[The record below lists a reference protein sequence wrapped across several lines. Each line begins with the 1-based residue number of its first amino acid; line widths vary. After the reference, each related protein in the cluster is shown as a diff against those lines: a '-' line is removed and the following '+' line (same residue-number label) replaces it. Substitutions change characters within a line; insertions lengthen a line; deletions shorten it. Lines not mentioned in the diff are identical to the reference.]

1 MSTFWRL
8 FEESVIVQ
16 SLITLALVL
25 AVIYLVATGQ
35 AVPDILSSALML
47 VLGFYFGSKSEQQIH
62 TALGAKR
69 QREDMRNA

>member
-1 MSTFWRL
+1 MTTFWRL

-16 SLITLALVL
+16 ALITLALVL
-25 AVIYLVATGQ
+25 AVVYLVATGQ
-35 AVPDILSSALML
+35 VVPDILSSALML

-62 TALGAKR
+62 TALGTKQ